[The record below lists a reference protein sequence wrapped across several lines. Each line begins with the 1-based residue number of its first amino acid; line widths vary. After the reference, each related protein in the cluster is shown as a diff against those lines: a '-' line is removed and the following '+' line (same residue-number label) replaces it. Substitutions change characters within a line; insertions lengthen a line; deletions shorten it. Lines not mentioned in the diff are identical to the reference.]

1 MKSVF
6 ITGSNSCLLSGKR
19 ATKLAGHYVE
29 VEMQALVFKEH
40 EDMKAFLGKA
50 ANPNPVAEFDATTSL
65 TNTLA
70 GLSFYFATS
79 TDKHVNTLEFMAEDG
94 MF

>member
-1 MKSVF
+1 
-6 ITGSNSCLLSGKR
+6 
-19 ATKLAGHYVE
+19 
-29 VEMQALVFKEH
+29 MQTLVFKEH

-50 ANPNPVAEFDATTSL
+50 SNPDSAAEFDATMSL
-65 TNTLA
+65 TNALA

-79 TDKHVNTLEFMAEDG
+79 TDRRVNTLEFMAEDG